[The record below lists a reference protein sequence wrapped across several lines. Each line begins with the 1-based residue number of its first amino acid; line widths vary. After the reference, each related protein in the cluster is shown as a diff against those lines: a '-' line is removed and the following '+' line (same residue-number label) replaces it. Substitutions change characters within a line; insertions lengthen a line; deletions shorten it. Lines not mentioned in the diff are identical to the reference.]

1 MKYLLLLSMIIFAA
15 NAHAV
20 DLELAISN
28 DINWLIGVYAE
39 DRESLVSNKDITY
52 PYVIKLCASENCKR
66 MEIKGAQNWP
76 LASVATECQE
86 SRYMIGECWFVK
98 YGDDQGTWL
107 ERL

>member
-15 NAHAV
+15 NAHAL
-20 DLELAISN
+20 DLETPGSN
-28 DINWLIGVYAE
+28 DINRLIGVYAK
-39 DRESLVSNKDITY
+39 DRESLVSNEGITY
-52 PYVIKLCASENCKR
+52 PYVVKLCALENCKR
-66 MEIKGAQNWP
+66 MVVKAAQNWP